1 MPATPEVTPTDEPV
15 KETLTEDFKKGE
27 RRSTSGPTAES
38 SGTKTFQKGG
48 GEKSRDLEPVQVRD
62 VQIRVDSGKDRPRY
76 SDRIIY
82 IEENFLSVGIHRAIL
97 TSSDC
102 AFEGEL
108 EIEIHRDLNNR
119 ESIFA
124 QRRRPGQVAIHPASI
139 GRIHLDTY
147 YLFVRATQ
155 HDNISAEFMRRAI
168 NELRECLIMRQRTQV
183 MFCLADRGRGKNTWD
198 TLYQFIHEAFANTDI
213 LIMAATYFETRRP
226 KC

>member
-1 MPATPEVTPTDEPV
+1 MLPIAEPAKDTPT
-15 KETLTEDFKKGE
+15 TDFKKGE
-27 RRSTSGPTAES
+27 HRSINESVAES
-38 SGTKTFQKGG
+38 PGTKTFQKGG
-48 GEKSRDLEPVQVRD
+48 GEKARDLEPVQVRD

-76 SDRIIY
+76 SDRIVY
-82 IEENFLSVGIHRAIL
+82 MEENFLSVSIHRAIL

-108 EIEIHRDLNNR
+108 EVEIHRDLNNR

-124 QRRRPGQVAIHPASI
+124 QRRKPGQVAIHPASI
-139 GRIHLDTY
+139 GRIRLDTY

-168 NELRECLIMRQRTQV
+168 YELRECLTMRQRSQV

-213 LIMAATYFETRRP
+213 LVIAATYFETRRP